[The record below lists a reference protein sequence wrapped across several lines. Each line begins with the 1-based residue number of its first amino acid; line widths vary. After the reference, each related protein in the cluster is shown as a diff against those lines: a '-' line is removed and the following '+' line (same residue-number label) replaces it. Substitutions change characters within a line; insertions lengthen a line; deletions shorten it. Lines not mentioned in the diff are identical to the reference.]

1 MADGKTEEGPVFGL
15 FMVNMPSCLA
25 CLGWVVTRS
34 VEATTVIGGATMRV
48 PIDDIMAQVTVDDLI
63 TERTVRT
70 IIAEIPGP
78 LGARKVPLLKTM
90 LRVELQDQVAAS
102 EALGLQGAVTV
113 NKLTLKSA

>member
-15 FMVNMPSCLA
+15 FMVNMHSCLV

-48 PIDDIMAQVTVDDLI
+48 LIDDIMAQVTVDDLI

-70 IIAEIPGP
+70 IIAETPGP

-90 LRVELQDQVAAS
+90 LRVELQDQVVALVAPDLRGVVS
-102 EALGLQGAVTV
+102 E